1 MNQID
6 PRKVFTDRLADKPEW
21 NFRSLAASDMVH
33 TSIAIALAL
42 LASGNASA
50 EQLSGANNFVRIW
63 LNLAEPVN
71 PPKEFPDKKLDH
83 SVLNP
88 SPPQA
93 ERKP

>member
-21 NFRSLAASDMVH
+21 NFRSLVASDMVH
-33 TSIAIALAL
+33 TSITSALAQ
-42 LASGNASA
+42 LAISNASA

-63 LNLAEPVN
+63 LNLAEPIN

-88 SPPQA
+88 SPPPT

>member
-6 PRKVFTDRLADKPEW
+6 PKKLFNDRLAEKPEW
-21 NFRSLAASDMVH
+21 NFRSLVASDMVQL
-33 TSIAIALAL
+33 SIAVALAQL
-42 LASGNASA
+42 SMTNVTQD
-50 EQLSGANNFVRIW
+50 QLSGAKEFVKIW